1 MAPEGCGV
9 KRGAGFKDM
18 TKPNLATTLR
28 RKARS
33 NPMHTY
39 DALPHDAR
47 RWLASACLPW
57 SPQSVARL
65 WQRALREANGCKHRA
80 TARLDAA
87 ERRLLERDAP
97 KIWGKGYLAKN

>member
-57 SPQSVARL
+57 SP
-65 WQRALREANGCKHRA
+65 
-80 TARLDAA
+80 
-87 ERRLLERDAP
+87 
-97 KIWGKGYLAKN
+97 